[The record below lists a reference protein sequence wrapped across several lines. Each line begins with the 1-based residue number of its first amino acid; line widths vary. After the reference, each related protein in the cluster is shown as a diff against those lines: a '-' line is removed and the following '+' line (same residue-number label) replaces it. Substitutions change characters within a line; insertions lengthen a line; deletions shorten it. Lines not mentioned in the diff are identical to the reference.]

1 MVTQLGESIEIY
13 NTKENTHTVLYGPN
27 GEPRFK
33 SVKGEGVPTGI
44 MGFSDIVIT
53 DEHIYSVFQG
63 IRFKD
68 KLASYQRGEKPEDG
82 GRYIYVFDLQGNPL
96 QKYILDKPIYGID
109 INEKTK
115 TIIATCVESDEP
127 IMEFKL

>member
-1 MVTQLGESIEIY
+1 
-13 NTKENTHTVLYGPN
+13 
-27 GEPRFK
+27 
-33 SVKGEGVPTGI
+33 
-44 MGFSDIVIT
+44 MGFSDIKVT
-53 DEHIYSVFQG
+53 NERIYTAFQG
-63 IRFKD
+63 VKFRD

-115 TIIATCVESDEP
+115 TIIATCIKSDEP
-127 IMEFKL
+127 IIEFKI